1 MLCFTD
7 ISQKI
12 LYDTS
17 KAEGELLSL
26 INSTISHE
34 MRNPLNS
41 IINQCI
47 IMESL
52 LHNLKMLK
60 QKIRHRTSHIDKE
73 TDEEIEDFQQ
83 EFENSINIQKSSS
96 NLLLM
101 NVEDILGYA

>member
-1 MLCFTD
+1 VKGQKQDDEQGMISFTD

-41 IINQCI
+41 IINQCTI
-47 IMESL
+47 LAAMG
-52 LHNLKMLK
+52 K
-60 QKIRHRTSHIDKE
+60 QFIQILS
-73 TDEEIEDFQQ
+73 
-83 EFENSINIQKSSS
+83 NSEAYIPST
-96 NLLLM
+96 
-101 NVEDILGYA
+101 VYC

>member
-7 ISQKI
+7 ISQRI

-17 KAEGELLSL
+17 KAEGELLTL

-41 IINQCI
+41 IINQCY

-52 LHNLKMLK
+52 AY
-60 QKIRHRTSHIDKE
+60 Q
-73 TDEEIEDFQQ
+73 F
-83 EFENSINIQKSSS
+83 
-96 NLLLM
+96 
-101 NVEDILGYA
+101 